1 MTFRILTVCTG
12 NVCRSPLA
20 EQLLRAR
27 LNPSIVTVKS
37 AGVSA
42 LVGVG
47 MPEPALEWANRLG
60 VTDAASHVAQQVT
73 VELIRGADLVL
84 AMSRDH
90 RRALVELT
98 PAATRKTFTIRELAH
113 IAAGISDD
121 ELRAEVAGST
131 DAVQALR
138 GAVDL
143 ASALRGVVEP
153 VASPDDLD
161 VIDPYRQSAA
171 VYEQSATQLAPA
183 ADAVALFLA
192 RAVTPR

>member
-27 LNPSIVTVKS
+27 LNPAIVTVKS

-47 MPEPALEWANRLG
+47 MPDPALEWANRLG
-60 VTDAASHVAQQVT
+60 VTDASSHVAQQVT
-73 VELIRGADLVL
+73 VELVRGADLVL
-84 AMSRDH
+84 AMARDH

-98 PAATRKTFTIRELAH
+98 PAATRKTFTVRELAH

-121 ELRAEVAGST
+121 ELRSEVAAST
-131 DAVQALR
+131 DAVEALR
-138 GAVDL
+138 SAVDL

-153 VASPDDLD
+153 VAYPDDLD
-161 VIDPYRQSAA
+161 VVDPYRQSAA
-171 VYEQSATQLAPA
+171 VYERSASQLAPA
-183 ADAVALFLA
+183 ADAVAQFLA
-192 RAVTPR
+192 RAASAR

>member
-12 NVCRSPLA
+12 NICRSPLA

-27 LNPSIVTVKS
+27 LASLDVKVKS

-47 MPEPALEWANRLG
+47 MPDPALALATRLG

-73 VELIRGADLVL
+73 ADLVRGADLVL
-84 AMSRDH
+84 AMSREH

-98 PAATRKTFTIRELAH
+98 PAATRKTFTIRELAN

-121 ELRAEVAGST
+121 ELRSEVVGTTEAA
-131 DAVQALR
+131 DALR
-138 GAVDL
+138 AAIGL

-153 VASPDDLD
+153 LPSPDDLD

-171 VYEQSATQLAPA
+171 IYEQSASQLAPA
-183 ADAVALFLA
+183 ADAVATFLTKA
-192 RAVTPR
+192 AAAV

>member
-47 MPEPALEWANRLG
+47 MPDPALEWANRLG

-84 AMSRDH
+84 AMSREH

-121 ELRAEVAGST
+121 ELRTEVAGSA
-131 DAVQALR
+131 DAVEALR
-138 GAVDL
+138 AAVDL

-192 RAVTPR
+192 RAVAPR

>member
-84 AMSRDH
+84 AMSREH

-121 ELRAEVAGST
+121 ELRTEVAGST
-131 DAVQALR
+131 DAVEALR
-138 GAVDL
+138 AAVDL

-192 RAVTPR
+192 RAVAPR

>member
-131 DAVQALR
+131 DAVEALR
-138 GAVDL
+138 AAVDL

-183 ADAVALFLA
+183 ADAVAVFLA

>member
-27 LNPSIVTVKS
+27 LNPAVVTVKS

-73 VELIRGADLVL
+73 AELVRGADLVL
-84 AMSRDH
+84 AMARDH

-98 PAATRKTFTIRELAH
+98 PAATRKTFTVRELAH

-121 ELRAEVAGST
+121 ELRQEIAGST
-131 DAVQALR
+131 DPDEAIRA
-138 GAVDL
+138 AVDL
-143 ASALRGVVEP
+143 ASAMRGVVEP
-153 VASPDDLD
+153 VASPVDLD
-161 VIDPYRQSAA
+161 VVDPYRQAAA
-171 VYEQSATQLAPA
+171 VYEKSASQLAPA
-183 ADAVALFLA
+183 VDAVALYLA
-192 RAVTPR
+192 RAASAR

>member
-84 AMSRDH
+84 AMSREH

-121 ELRAEVAGST
+121 ELRTEVAGSA
-131 DAVQALR
+131 DAVETLR
-138 GAVDL
+138 AAVDL

-192 RAVTPR
+192 RAVAPR

>member
-60 VTDAASHVAQQVT
+60 VTDAAAHVAQQVT

-84 AMSRDH
+84 AMSREH

-131 DAVQALR
+131 DAVEALR
-138 GAVDL
+138 AAVDL

>member
-12 NVCRSPLA
+12 NICRSPLA

-27 LNPSIVTVKS
+27 LASLDVKVKS

-47 MPEPALEWANRLG
+47 MPDPALALATRLG
-60 VTDAASHVAQQVT
+60 VTDASSHVAQQVT
-73 VELIRGADLVL
+73 ADLVRGADLVL
-84 AMSRDH
+84 AMSREH

-98 PAATRKTFTIRELAH
+98 PAATRKTFTIRELAN

-121 ELRAEVAGST
+121 ELRSEVVGT
-131 DAVQALR
+131 TEAVDALR
-138 GAVDL
+138 AAIGL

-153 VASPDDLD
+153 LPSPDDLD

-171 VYEQSATQLAPA
+171 IYEQSASQLAPA
-183 ADAVALFLA
+183 ADAVATFLTKA
-192 RAVTPR
+192 AAAV

>member
-84 AMSRDH
+84 AMSREH

-113 IAAGISDD
+113 IAAGIGDD

-131 DAVQALR
+131 DAVEALR
-138 GAVDL
+138 AAVDL

-183 ADAVALFLA
+183 ADAVAVFLA

>member
-47 MPEPALEWANRLG
+47 MPDPALEWANRLG

-84 AMSRDH
+84 AMSREH

-131 DAVQALR
+131 DAVEALR
-138 GAVDL
+138 AAVDL

-192 RAVTPR
+192 RAVAPR

>member
-84 AMSRDH
+84 AMSREH

-113 IAAGISDD
+113 IAAGIGDD

-131 DAVQALR
+131 DAVEALR
-138 GAVDL
+138 AAVDL

>member
-47 MPEPALEWANRLG
+47 MPDPALEWANRLG
-60 VTDAASHVAQQVT
+60 VTDAAAHVAQQVT

-84 AMSRDH
+84 AMSREH

-131 DAVQALR
+131 DAVEALR
-138 GAVDL
+138 AAVDL

-192 RAVTPR
+192 RAVAPR